1 MYIPEHFSETRPEV
15 LRDLLAR
22 HPLGLLIAQTTAGL
36 TAEHIPMQ
44 WTARADG
51 AQVLHGHVARANAL
65 WRTLPAQ
72 APVLA
77 VFTGA
82 RQYIS
87 PNWYVSKQESGKV
100 VPTWNYA
107 TVHARGHIRFIE
119 DADWLAGLVES
130 LTDQQEGA
138 RAPRWHVADAP
149 PEYIAAM
156 LRGIVGFEI
165 ELQALEGKFK
175 ASQNRSAADRVGV
188 AQGLRAQGLS
198 AEDIAELCREPA
210 SA

>member
-1 MYIPEHFSETRPEV
+1 MLPAMAVSRCSAIRASWPGSRALRASRASCACPRGPQHECGIIAIIARLTHQAREVSVLYIPEHFSETRPEV

-51 AQVLHGHVARANAL
+51 AQVLRGHVARANAL

-107 TVHARGHIRFIE
+107 TVHVRGRIRFIE
-119 DADWLAGLVES
+119 DADWLAGGGETLPA
-130 LTDQQEGA
+130 QQGGA
-138 RAPRWHVADAP
+138 RAARRPLA
-149 PEYIAAM
+149 
-156 LRGIVGFEI
+156 G
-165 ELQALEGKFK
+165 
-175 ASQNRSAADRVGV
+175 
-188 AQGLRAQGLS
+188 
-198 AEDIAELCREPA
+198 
-210 SA
+210 